1 MLRIF
6 KGDDTDF
13 ADANRLR
20 ITIGTAVVLAGCRA
34 EFSFL
39 GVTRQIPDA
48 STGTFE
54 VAFTAAETAVMPLG
68 VHCATIRVFD
78 AQGRQRTTTNTLRI
92 EVTDNVDMAY
102 SGENAADVD
111 GHLVVKGVV
120 DDGYGVPAD
129 LPEDYTPDEMR
140 AFLNRLAALVRNS
153 MPVAATLLMLA
164 FAPAMGAEVEYAR
177 FGSMK
182 ATSNMVTSVDLSAK
196 ADVTNVYTK
205 TETDARI
212 VELAPMP
219 DVSGKQDVL
228 PYGTNAIPVD
238 AVKWH
243 SVYGDE
249 SMRHGWSIT
258 PDGTDPLYP
267 GFTLY
272 RGTGNAWPMPVLNV
286 STGGTVVLYREN
298 GHVAFDALGIRPMF
312 GGEIFW
318 DDILTSSNVYKGTIN
333 YGMTDIFDLARVAD
347 TVRFVNDET
356 GKKQDTLP
364 YPTNEIPFSAIDGVP
379 AETDPTIPAWAKAET
394 PTNMVSAIVTNE
406 VPILSDWVLSGDTAY
421 FHHLN
426 LRFTP
431 ASDAGG
437 GSLATWYLYE
447 GQYELSSVQDGEYAT
462 NLNFGA
468 VGITATRTVLGNVNA
483 LGLARASDIP
493 STAEDV
499 GAYSAA
505 SGNALAGT
513 VSVWEAY
520 WSGTNVVFEVTNYY
534 GNTSGELP
542 RLRVRELRDG
552 TWHVVWDEVDKFR
565 VCESNLL
572 RAVSASNAT
581 MRTELAEDFAPKAWG
596 TVTDKGTPNFVDNSV
611 WMTSPETYF
620 AGGTEYQRV
629 AVGAGTIC
637 VLVDNG
643 AAVHTAGAEGTFRF
657 QDGGGTN
664 YFGFAKSDSY
674 TIGCRTD
681 GITVEGSLV
690 TLRYDV
696 IMGGT
701 DVPITYWTTNLSSGV
716 WTQLNNADGTAAEGA
731 PYTVTWYESGGSYYA
746 AINCGMNPQGF
757 FKAETSVAG
766 DVVFETNMKARLG
779 GGIECTNTQT
789 GVMGVIRPSY
799 NGSAVNWTWSA
810 R

>member
-140 AFLNRLAALVRNS
+140 TFLNRLAALLRNS

-182 ATSNMVTSVDLSAK
+182 ATASVVTNVDLSAK
-196 ADVTNVYTK
+196 ADATNVYTK

-219 DVSGKQDVL
+219 DVNGKQDVL
-228 PYGTNAIPVD
+228 PYDTNAIPVD

-286 STGGTVVLYREN
+286 STGGTVVLYGGN
-298 GHVAFDALGIRPMF
+298 GHVAFDTLGIQPMF

-356 GKKQDTLP
+356 GKKQDALP

-379 AETDPTIPAWAKAET
+379 AETDPTIPDWAKAAT
-394 PTNMVSAIVTNE
+394 PTNMVRAIVTNE
-406 VPILSDWVLSGDTAY
+406 VPMLSDWEFSGDTTY

-426 LRFTP
+426 MRHTP

-437 GSLATWYLYE
+437 GTHEKWSLYE
-447 GQYELSSVQDGEYAT
+447 NQFLLAEMEAGEFAT
-462 NLNFGA
+462 NLYFSA
-468 VGITATRTVLGNVNA
+468 AGITATRTVLGNVNA
-483 LGLARASDIP
+483 LGLARLSDLPQLTNDVPSMISSAAQDATNYTDSAIADADTTYARFAVPVPTNVNQSVQYVNVAAETP
-493 STAEDV
+493 ST
-499 GAYSAA
+499 
-505 SGNALAGT
+505 LAVLLPQG
-513 VSVWEAY
+513 
-520 WSGTNVVFEVTNYY
+520 SGTKDWIIYVNARTNVTISLPSATWWLADASTTN
-534 GNTSGELP
+534 
-542 RLRVRELRDG
+542 DI
-552 TWHVVWDEVDKFR
+552 
-565 VCESNLL
+565 
-572 RAVSASNAT
+572 
-581 MRTELAEDFAPKAWG
+581 APQ
-596 TVTDKGTPNFVDNSV
+596 TP
-611 WMTSPETYF
+611 TALYF
-620 AGGTEYQRV
+620 SQ
-629 AVGAGTIC
+629 
-637 VLVDNG
+637 
-643 AAVHTAGAEGTFRF
+643 AA
-657 QDGGGTN
+657 
-664 YFGFAKSDSY
+664 
-674 TIGCRTD
+674 D
-681 GITVEGSLV
+681 GIY
-690 TLRYDV
+690 TLGRQEF
-696 IMGGT
+696 T
-701 DVPITYWTTNLSSGV
+701 
-716 WTQLNNADGTAAEGA
+716 E
-731 PYTVTWYESGGSYYA
+731 
-746 AINCGMNPQGF
+746 
-757 FKAETSVAG
+757 
-766 DVVFETNMKARLG
+766 VVL
-779 GGIECTNTQT
+779 
-789 GVMGVIRPSY
+789 P
-799 NGSAVNWTWSA
+799 
-810 R
+810 